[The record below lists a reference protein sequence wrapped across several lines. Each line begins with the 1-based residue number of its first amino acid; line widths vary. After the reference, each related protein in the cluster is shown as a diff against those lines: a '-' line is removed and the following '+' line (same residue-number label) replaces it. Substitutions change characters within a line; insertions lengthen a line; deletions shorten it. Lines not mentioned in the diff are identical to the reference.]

1 MSVGEGEVMDQKC
14 QEFSLLDHRSELEES
29 YHCDSLCNRSDDG
42 ESGSYGDCTR
52 WFFVTVVQQGQIIH
66 YKKRYLKSG
75 FVPK

>member
-52 WFFVTVVQQGQIIH
+52 LFFVTVVQRGADNSLQ
-66 YKKRYLKSG
+66 KKILEDWICT
-75 FVPK
+75 